1 MKIFAFAF
9 LIGLTCAH
17 AKVVDRILAVVNSQ
31 MVTLSDLTKF
41 QERLANDGL
50 VDKAL
55 LSFYDLDKIK
65 SDKTY
70 TLNYLI
76 DTKLIDSA
84 IEKQGIAVPIEAVEG
99 EVRSIAQKSGLTK
112 DQLLASLKKR
122 GIPYSEYQDF
132 IKTSMERQNL
142 LKKEISSKIK
152 ISDEDIANFYL
163 KQQKDSK
170 AQVFEYTLAHILFLP
185 SNGGEKA
192 ALGRAQSVKEQ
203 LSKGLSFNSLAAKYS
218 EDPRF
223 SQGGLFGQVRAGEII
238 PALEKAL
245 VGVREGDT
253 TSIVKMP
260 DGYHIFKV
268 LKRSLVASEEFQ
280 RLKSQIADKLFSEIF
295 YRQYE
300 TWIQD
305 QRRTAFLKIHG
316 AE

>member
-1 MKIFAFAF
+1 MKVFALVFLLCLSFAQ
-9 LIGLTCAH
+9 
-17 AKVVDRILAVVNSQ
+17 AKVIDRILAVVNDQ
-31 MVTLSDLTKF
+31 MVMLSDMEKF
-41 QERLANDGL
+41 RQRLSSDGL

-55 LSFYDLDKIK
+55 LSFYDVDKIK
-65 SDKTY
+65 KSKDYALK
-70 TLNYLI
+70 YLI

-84 IEKQGIAVPIEAVEG
+84 IEKQGIVVPIEAVEG
-99 EVRSIAQKSGLTK
+99 EVRSIAQKSGLSK
-112 DQLLASLKKR
+112 DALIASLKRR
-122 GIPYSEYQDF
+122 GVPYSEYQDF

-163 KQQKDSK
+163 QNQKDSK

-192 ALGRAQSVKEQ
+192 ALERAEKVKEQ
-203 LSKGLSFNSLAAKYS
+203 LAKGTSFSALAAKFS

-223 SQGGLFGQVRAGEII
+223 SQGGLFGEVRAGEIV

-245 VGVREGDT
+245 VGVKEGDT
-253 TSIVKMP
+253 TSVVKMP

-268 LKRSLVASEEFQ
+268 LKRSLVASEEFE
-280 RLKSQIADKLFSEIF
+280 RLKAQIADKLFSEIF
-295 YRQYE
+295 FRQYE